1 MAYHRHLELSCN
13 SEITFHRKA
22 AMNSRS
28 ETVGWFSFRWAVP
41 ILVSWSLA
49 LIAVVALWLI
59 VQMIIFFVFVGDSDR
74 DAPFAMRVVLFL
86 VPWGVFGIAIGIGQW
101 VVLRREIPQIKP
113 WIWATLAGFL
123 VGSFVDIALMNGG
136 ALGPRIDCVLCV
148 VASSNI
154 IDNLGQGIV
163 LGAVLGLTQWAVLRG
178 KLDMA
183 AG

>member
-1 MAYHRHLELSCN
+1 
-13 SEITFHRKA
+13 
-22 AMNSRS
+22 MNSRS